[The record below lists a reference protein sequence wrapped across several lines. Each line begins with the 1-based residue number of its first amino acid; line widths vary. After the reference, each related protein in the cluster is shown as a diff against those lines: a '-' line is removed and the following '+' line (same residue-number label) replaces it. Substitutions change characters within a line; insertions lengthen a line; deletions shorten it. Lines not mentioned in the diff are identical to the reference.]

1 MPGITCTNG
10 SGQVA
15 LKGNVHVVR
24 NLADD
29 ARVTGRLHAW
39 MDLAY
44 QADGTA
50 LFSGPAYL
58 EVGTWDAAGTNFT
71 PSGGAWALNYSGVAQ
86 ADGSSQY
93 SMAGY
98 GIGGNVEGLRF
109 TATATRA
116 APGGPTEP
124 YLGSGT
130 IKPAPVNTRVGV
142 DDFADNNFTWP
153 GHGVGPNGANTG
165 TFFARETNAQ
175 LTIGGTW
182 PSTTHSPMDSS
193 AWADL
198 YHDWAVSAGQT
209 VEARVDVIAL
219 SQTAGGTALA
229 LWHTRGSA
237 QAYFVVVGRNSI
249 AIAKEEGLGMAFFCG
264 VQATI
269 KDTNIVL
276 SLALTRV
283 GANVVLTGKVLNKDN
298 GAVIAQAV
306 ATDTQASDPT
316 LSASE
321 LAQLTGDRVW
331 QRIVTDPVGP
341 PFTSGSAPLILVY
354 QESDVAPVTAWATF
368 ANLELRTYEVP
379 QVAMERAARLTWPDT
394 GMNFGVEAAPTVQ
407 GPWLPVQD
415 PVLPGLEQKVFPAN
429 DLMKFFRLQQA
440 P

>member
-1 MPGITCTNG
+1 VNLRRWRRLVLNDAITETINKRFNIMKTRLQRWPGNSALRFSAPVLALSLFLVALPAGADTSFTSTGWLSAVPMPGITCTNG

-44 QADGTA
+44 QTNGTA

-71 PSGGAWALNYSGVAQ
+71 PSSGVWALNYSGVAQ
-86 ADGSSQY
+86 ADGRSQY
-93 SMAGY
+93 SMSGY
-98 GIGGNVEGLRF
+98 GIAGNVEGLRF

-116 APGGPTEP
+116 APGSPAEP

-130 IKPAPVNTRVGV
+130 IKPVPVNTHVLV

-182 PSTTHSPMDSS
+182 PSTTHSAIDSS
-193 AWADL
+193 AWAEL

-237 QAYFVVVGRNSI
+237 QAYCVVVGRNSI
-249 AIAKEEGLGMAFFCG
+249 AIAKEEGLGMADFCRC
-264 VQATI
+264 
-269 KDTNIVL
+269 KL
-276 SLALTRV
+276 R
-283 GANVVLTGKVLNKDN
+283 
-298 GAVIAQAV
+298 
-306 ATDTQASDPT
+306 
-316 LSASE
+316 
-321 LAQLTGDRVW
+321 DRS
-331 QRIVTDPVGP
+331 
-341 PFTSGSAPLILVY
+341 FEILF
-354 QESDVAPVTAWATF
+354 S
-368 ANLELRTYEVP
+368 
-379 QVAMERAARLTWPDT
+379 
-394 GMNFGVEAAPTVQ
+394 
-407 GPWLPVQD
+407 
-415 PVLPGLEQKVFPAN
+415 
-429 DLMKFFRLQQA
+429 
-440 P
+440 